1 LTEVQKY
8 AKSLV
13 EQSSRTKDNGDM
25 NRKRRLQYAEKKL
38 VRKAIE
44 TGDDTLLAKAVQ
56 TAIGKKTLPHLAT
69 ALHSDDIFQQLVH
82 NQKKLLATTG
92 RTHRHEVGHLLV
104 EGLPTSFLKA
114 ELGLERKDVQYIRR
128 EVKDKHKQDRYG
140 RSANTQMLGDKNYAL
155 AVKRCKTCEDEETL
169 LHMFYMSTTYQA
181 SGASTTRRILGSTKW
196 EWEMALHAMYPDL
209 LRELARQ
216 NPHGAR
222 HVPPTQQ
229 RLDQIRGKS
238 TFSSGQ
244 RIDLTT
250 CRKKGEGPK
259 MEGRERQGS
268 LSQKENYTATDRA

>member
-1 LTEVQKY
+1 MTEVQKY

-140 RSANTQMLGDKNYAL
+140 RSANTQMLGDQNYAL

-216 NPHGAR
+216 NPHV
-222 HVPPTQQ
+222 VPDMSHPPS
-229 RLDQIRGKS
+229 RGWTKFEANLLSALANES
-238 TFSSGQ
+238 T
-244 RIDLTT
+244 
-250 CRKKGEGPK
+250 
-259 MEGRERQGS
+259 
-268 LSQKENYTATDRA
+268 